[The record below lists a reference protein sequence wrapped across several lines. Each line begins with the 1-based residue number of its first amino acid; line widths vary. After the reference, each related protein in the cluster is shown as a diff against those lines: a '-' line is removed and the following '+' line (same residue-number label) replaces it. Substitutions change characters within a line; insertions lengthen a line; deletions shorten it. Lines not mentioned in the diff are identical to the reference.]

1 MKKRNKNK
9 KVEIFISPKVLDIS
23 NVEIGSEEYKSKLCI
38 FKLACDAVWNVKR
51 NN

>member
-1 MKKRNKNK
+1 MKKRNKKK
-9 KVEIFISPKVLDIS
+9 KVEVFISPKVLDIS

-38 FKLACDAVWNVKR
+38 FKLGSDAVWYVNR